1 MSSSMNH
8 RKRSHRS
15 EKRHW
20 VCLHSM
26 RQFAPADGLGGRP
39 AVNGET
45 AVLSGWRKGTRKLY
59 EGNAVSKHVGGW
71 LKGTRKRN
79 RKRADVA
86 REGVPA

>member
-15 EKRHW
+15 EKRRL
-20 VCLHSM
+20 VCLSSM
-26 RQFAPADGLGGRP
+26 RQFATADGLGGRP

-45 AVLSGWRKGTRKLY
+45 EVLSGWRKGTRKLY
-59 EGNAVSKHVGGW
+59 EGNEVSKHVGGW
-71 LKGTRKRN
+71 LKSTKKRN
-79 RKRADVA
+79 RKRADGA